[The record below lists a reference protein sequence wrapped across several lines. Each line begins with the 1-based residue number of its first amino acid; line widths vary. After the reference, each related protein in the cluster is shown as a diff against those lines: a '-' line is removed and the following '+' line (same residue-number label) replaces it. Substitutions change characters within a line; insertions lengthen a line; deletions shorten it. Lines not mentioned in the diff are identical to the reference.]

1 MSQIR
6 YAVLP
11 IFLTICILFLANQV
25 MAEDGDM
32 HITISAS
39 ETRKIQFAV
48 PDLAVKGGQ
57 QQLGHDLADIIGKAL
72 VFHGII
78 SVVPAS
84 SYGNNANADWK
95 RLGVDYAVVG
105 NSMTSGPSLS
115 LELRLVEAVSGSLVV
130 GKTYTGTISQR
141 HKMLYKFCDEVINAL
156 TGKPGIASSQIA
168 YVGFDGRVKEAY
180 ITDILGSY
188 QRRVTRHHNLV
199 ISPRFSRDGNYLA
212 YTSYH
217 TGNQNLYIT
226 DLRQSASTTRI
237 MGFKGLNYGPA
248 FSPDGRSMVVTLSK
262 DGNPDLYLCTPQG
275 KVIDRLTNQQGLS
288 TSATWSPDGTR
299 IAFVSDRTGK
309 PQVYVMDMRT
319 RQVQRVSF
327 AGSESAEPSW
337 SPTEDMIVY
346 SSLVGG
352 VYQLYLVRPGQ
363 GDSVKLTDDLS
374 HHETPNWSPD
384 GNQIIY
390 ARRGG
395 RSHQL
400 HAILKNGTFDR
411 PLFNFSGDQTYPQWS
426 RER

>member
-1 MSQIR
+1 MSRIR
-6 YAVLP
+6 CAVLP
-11 IFLTICILFLANQV
+11 AFLVVFLLFSACQV
-25 MAEDGDM
+25 MAERVYLD
-32 HITISAS
+32 ISAS

-48 PDLAVKGGQ
+48 PDLLAEGGGR
-57 QQLGHDLADIIGKAL
+57 QQLGYDLADIISKSL

-78 SVVPAS
+78 SVMPS
-84 SYGNNANADWK
+84 SGYGNNSDADWK
-95 RLGVDYAVVG
+95 KLGLDYVVLG
-105 NSMTSGPSLS
+105 TYTSAGPSLS
-115 LELRLVEAVSGSLVV
+115 LKLRLIEVASGDLIL
-130 GKTYTGTISQR
+130 GKTYTGTTSQR
-141 HKMLYKFCDEVINAL
+141 HKMLYKFCDEVILTL

-168 YVGFDGRVKEAY
+168 YISFNGRAKEAY
-180 ITDILGSY
+180 VTDILGSY
-188 QRRVTRHHNLV
+188 QRRITRHQNLV
-199 ISPRFSRDGNYLA
+199 VSPRFSRDGNSLA

-226 DLRQSASTTRI
+226 DLRQSATTTRI

-248 FSPDGRSMVVTLSK
+248 FSPDGRYMIVTLSK
-262 DGNPDLYLCTPQG
+262 DGNPDLYLCTPRG
-275 KVIDRLTNQQGLS
+275 RIVERLTNGPGLN
-288 TSATWSPDGTR
+288 TSASWSPDGTR

-327 AGSESAEPSW
+327 GGSENAEPAW

-363 GDSVKLTDDLS
+363 GDAVQLTDDLS

-395 RSHQL
+395 RSHRL
-400 HAILKNGTFDR
+400 YAIMKNGTFNR
-411 PLFNFSGDQTYPQWS
+411 QLFNFAGDQTYPQWS
-426 RER
+426 RGQ

>member
-1 MSQIR
+1 LI
-6 YAVLP
+6 
-11 IFLTICILFLANQV
+11 IFILFSACQA
-25 MAEDGDM
+25 MAERVYLDV
-32 HITISAS
+32 SAS

-48 PDLAVKGGQ
+48 PDLTAKDGQ
-57 QQLGHDLADIIGKAL
+57 RQRLGHDLADIITKAL

-78 SVVPAS
+78 SVMPAS
-84 SYGNNANADWK
+84 GYGNNPNADWK
-95 RLGVDYAVVG
+95 KLGLDYVVMG
-105 NSMTSGPSLS
+105 NYLSSGQSLS
-115 LELRLVEAVSGSLVV
+115 LELRLIETTSGGLIV

-156 TGKPGIASSQIA
+156 TGKPGIASSRIA
-168 YVGFDGRVKEAY
+168 YVSFDGRVKEVY

-188 QRRVTRHHNLV
+188 QRRVTRHQNLV
-199 ISPRFSRDGNYLA
+199 VSPRFSRDGNYLA

-226 DLRQSASTTRI
+226 DLRQSATTTRI

-248 FSPDGRSMVVTLSK
+248 YSPDGRYMIVTLSK

-275 KVIDRLTNQQGLS
+275 KVIERLTQDDGLS
-288 TSATWSPDGTR
+288 TSASWSPDGTR

-327 AGSESAEPSW
+327 AGIESAEPAW
-337 SPTEDMIVY
+337 SPTEDLIAY

-352 VYQLYLVRPGQ
+352 VYQLFLVRPGQ
-363 GDSVKLTDDLS
+363 ADSVQLTDDLS
-374 HHETPNWSPD
+374 HHEAPNWSPD

-390 ARRGG
+390 AWRGG
-395 RSHQL
+395 RSHSIY
-400 HAILKNGTFDR
+400 AILKNGTFNR
-411 PLFNFSGDQTYPQWS
+411 QLFNFSGDQTYPQWS
-426 RER
+426 REP

>member
-1 MSQIR
+1 
-6 YAVLP
+6 
-11 IFLTICILFLANQV
+11 
-25 MAEDGDM
+25 MAEDV
-32 HITISAS
+32 HLNISAS

-48 PDLAVKGGQ
+48 PDLEAKGGQ
-57 QQLGHDLADIIGKAL
+57 RQQLGRDLADIISNAL

-78 SVVPAS
+78 SVMPAGD
-84 SYGNNANADWK
+84 YGNNPNADWK
-95 RLGVDYAVVG
+95 KLGLDYVVVG
-105 NSMTSGPSLS
+105 SYVSSGQSLS
-115 LELRLVEAVSGSLVV
+115 LELRLIEAASGALIV
-130 GKTYTGTISQR
+130 GKTYTGTVSQR

-156 TGKPGIASSQIA
+156 TGKPGIASSRIA
-168 YVGFDGRVKEAY
+168 YVSFDGRIKEAY
-180 ITDILGSY
+180 VTDILGSY
-188 QRRVTRHHNLV
+188 QRRVTRHQNLV

-212 YTSYH
+212 YSSYH

-237 MGFKGLNYGPA
+237 MSFKGLNYGPA
-248 FSPDGRSMVVTLSK
+248 YSPDGRYMIVTLSK

-275 KVIDRLTNQQGLS
+275 KIVERLTQQQGIN
-288 TSATWSPDGTR
+288 TSASWSSDGTR

-327 AGSESAEPSW
+327 AGSESAEPAW
-337 SPTEDMIVY
+337 SPSEDLIAY
-346 SSLVGG
+346 SSLIGG
-352 VYQLYLVRPGQ
+352 VYQLFLVHPGQ
-363 GDSVKLTDDLS
+363 GDSLQLTDDFS

-400 HAILKNGTFDR
+400 CAILKNGTFNR
-411 PLFNFSGDQTYPQWS
+411 QLFNFTGDQTYPQWS
-426 RER
+426 REQ